1 MTILGRLLPS
11 AFDLGF
17 NRLMQQID
25 EIVLPVFRSLVFFLG
40 VHLIVLLSH

>member
-11 AFDLGF
+11 GFNLGF

-25 EIVLPVFRSLVFFLG
+25 EILLPVFRSLGFSLDA
-40 VHLIVLLSH
+40 HSNVLPPH